1 MTTASIVNLSGYKFV
16 SIDQNSLPIIRS
28 ALLEK
33 ARACQLKG
41 TILLSTEGFNGFVA
55 GSREDI
61 DCFVSHVRSYPEF
74 EDIWFK
80 ESFTDYQP
88 FNRMLVRL
96 KKEIISMG
104 VDEIQPEKQTAPH
117 LSPEDF
123 KQWYQEGK
131 DMVVLDTRNEFEV
144 GFGTFKDAVE
154 LGIEKFRDFPEAI
167 DYLPE
172 DMKDKTV
179 VTFCTGGV
187 RCEKGAELMLR
198 KGFKHVY
205 QLDGGIINYFEKC
218 GGDFYDGECF
228 VFDQRVAL
236 DSDLNETKAV
246 QCFDCR
252 TPLQPSDLKDGKC
265 PACGSDEI
273 SKQAA

>member
-1 MTTASIVNLSGYKFV
+1 MSELNIVNLSGYKFI
-16 SIDQNSLPIIRS
+16 SIDEASLPIMRAAMKDKAI
-28 ALLEK
+28 AL
-33 ARACQLKG
+33 ALKG
-41 TILLSTEGFNGFVA
+41 TILLSAEGINAFLA
-55 GSREDI
+55 GSRENI
-61 DCFVSHVRSYPEF
+61 DAYVAFLREYPEF
-74 EDIWFK
+74 EDLWFK

-96 KKEIISMG
+96 KKEIIPMG
-104 VDEIQPEKQTAPH
+104 VESVHPERETAPH
-117 LSPEDF
+117 LSPEVF

-131 DMVVLDTRNEFEV
+131 DMVVLDTRNDFEV
-144 GFGTFKDAVE
+144 EFGTFKDAID
-154 LGIEKFRDFPEAI
+154 LGLDKFRDFPEAI
-167 DYLPE
+167 DYLPA
-172 DMKDKTV
+172 DMKEKPI

-187 RCEKGAELMLR
+187 RCEKAAELMLQ

-218 GGDFYDGECF
+218 GGDYYNGECF
-228 VFDQRVAL
+228 VFDQRVAV

-252 TPLQPSDLKDGKC
+252 TALQPEDIKNGKC
-265 PACGSDEI
+265 PSCGSEAI